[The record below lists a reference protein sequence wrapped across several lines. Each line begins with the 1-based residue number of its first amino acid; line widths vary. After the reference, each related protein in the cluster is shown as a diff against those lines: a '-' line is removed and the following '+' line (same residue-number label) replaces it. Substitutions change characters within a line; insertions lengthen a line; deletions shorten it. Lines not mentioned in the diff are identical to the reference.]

1 MQSVKRVRLMDIEII
16 VMLLLVTG
24 IIVLL
29 FLEPINIAFIALFVP
44 VILVILNNWTQ
55 VTTEDALSGFSNT
68 ATITVLA
75 MFILSSAVRKHGFV
89 QVLGDYI
96 QEKSKNN
103 HVVSYFIIITIAAL
117 IAAILNNTP
126 VVAIFIPLVMS
137 LAKKNGT
144 SPSKILIPLSYA
156 SMMGGTLTL
165 IGSSTNLLASEI
177 SGRLIDKPFSMF
189 EFTSLGFVV
198 LAVGILYLMTLGK
211 KLTPARIKPENDITE
226 SYAMN
231 DHLTILNVNENSPLI
246 GKTLQDGFED
256 FDVEFNVVDI
266 LRNDKIVNY
275 NPDTRT
281 IKQDD
286 HVVVRGDEDAIVSLT
301 EDYGCELLG
310 ERKLNQANLEED
322 DTEKELIEIVIPVG
336 STVIGQP
343 VRDLDLA
350 KKYHAVIFSI
360 RRKEDISYSNLND
373 VRLRAGDIILLK
385 GYSTSFEKLEY
396 DQDFITIKKKDLKDY
411 NKGKM
416 VASLAVLIG
425 VIIVSVMGLLP
436 IVISA
441 LLGIIIIVGA
451 GLIKPHEAYK
461 AVDWSV
467 IFLLAG
473 LIPLGVAMEK
483 TGTAT
488 FLADQ
493 IINLSS
499 GLPNIVTLGLFYLF
513 TALLTNVLSNNA
525 SVILMIPIAIEAAV
539 QMGANPFAFVLAVT
553 FAASTAFLTPI
564 GYQTNL
570 MVYGPG
576 GYKFADYV
584 KVGAPLQIIMAVVTP
599 IFINLLWGV

>member
-126 VVAIFIPLVMS
+126 VVVIVILLVINLANKNSTSTSKIFMTIIMM
-137 LAKKNGT
+137 LAKKIGT
-144 SPSKILIPLSYA
+144 SSSKILIPLSYA

-396 DQDFITIKKKDLKDY
+396 DQDFITIKKKDLK
-411 NKGKM
+411 
-416 VASLAVLIG
+416 
-425 VIIVSVMGLLP
+425 
-436 IVISA
+436 
-441 LLGIIIIVGA
+441 
-451 GLIKPHEAYK
+451 
-461 AVDWSV
+461 
-467 IFLLAG
+467 
-473 LIPLGVAMEK
+473 
-483 TGTAT
+483 
-488 FLADQ
+488 
-493 IINLSS
+493 
-499 GLPNIVTLGLFYLF
+499 
-513 TALLTNVLSNNA
+513 
-525 SVILMIPIAIEAAV
+525 
-539 QMGANPFAFVLAVT
+539 
-553 FAASTAFLTPI
+553 
-564 GYQTNL
+564 
-570 MVYGPG
+570 
-576 GYKFADYV
+576 
-584 KVGAPLQIIMAVVTP
+584 
-599 IFINLLWGV
+599 

>member
-1 MQSVKRVRLMDIEII
+1 MDIEII

-96 QEKSKNN
+96 QDKSKNN
-103 HVVSYFIIITIAAL
+103 HVLSYFIVITIAAL
-117 IAAILNNTP
+117 VAAILNNTP

-137 LAKKNGT
+137 LARKNGT

-198 LAVGILYLMTLGK
+198 LAVGILYLMTIGK

-231 DHLTILNVNENSPLI
+231 DHLTILSVNENSPLI
-246 GKTLQDGFED
+246 GKTPQDNFDD
-256 FDVEFNVVDI
+256 FDVEFNVIDI
-266 LRNDKIVNY
+266 LRNDKIINY

-281 IKQDD
+281 INQGDNI
-286 HVVVRGDEDAIVSLT
+286 VVRGGEEAIVSLT

-310 ERKLNQANLEED
+310 ESKLNQADLEED
-322 DTEKELIEIVIPVG
+322 DSEKELIEIVIPVG
-336 STVIGQP
+336 STVIGKP
-343 VRDLDLA
+343 VRELDLST
-350 KKYHAVIFSI
+350 KYHSVIFSI

-385 GYSTSFEKLEY
+385 GDSTSFERLEH
-396 DQDFITIKKKDLKDY
+396 DQDFITIKKKDLKDF

-416 VASLAVLIG
+416 IASLAVLIG
-425 VIIVSVMGLLP
+425 VIIVSVIGLLP

-576 GYKFADYV
+576 GYKFADYF
-584 KVGAPLQIIMAVVTP
+584 KVGAPLQIIMAIVTP
-599 IFINLLWGV
+599 IFINLFWGV